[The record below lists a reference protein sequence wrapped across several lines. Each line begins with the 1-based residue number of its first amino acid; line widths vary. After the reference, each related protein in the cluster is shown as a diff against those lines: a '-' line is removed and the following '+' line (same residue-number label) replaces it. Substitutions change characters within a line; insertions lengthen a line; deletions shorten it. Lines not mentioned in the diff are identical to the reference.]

1 MNLDPQEFVVHDIS
15 RFPFCVFRAQA
26 ATPGYASQWEKE
38 IDALMREG
46 AAFVVVYVSLDAD
59 ETHEDRRHRAVWLKQ
74 NKAALG
80 AVCKALISVEPDPER
95 RAAVAAHGET
105 AVKAFG
111 IPHEAVASLDDAAA
125 LAARLTA
132 SDGTTARHP
141 RFGSL

>member
-26 ATPGYASQWEKE
+26 ATPGYALQWEKE

-46 AAFVVVYVSLDAD
+46 APFVVVYVSLEAD
-59 ETHEDRRHRAVWLKQ
+59 ETHEDRKHRAVWLKQ

-95 RAAVAAHGET
+95 RARVAEQGET
-105 AVKAFG
+105 AVNAFG
-111 IPHEAVASLDDAAA
+111 IPHEAVASLDEAVT
-125 LAARLTA
+125 LAARLTDTDRA
-132 SDGTTARHP
+132 ALQVRPT
-141 RFGSL
+141 

>member
-26 ATPGYASQWEKE
+26 ATPGYALQWEKE

-46 AAFVVVYVSLDAD
+46 APFVVVYVSLDAD
-59 ETHEDRRHRAVWLKQ
+59 ETHEDRKHRAVWLKQ

-95 RAAVAAHGET
+95 RARVAEQGET
-105 AVKAFG
+105 AVKAFR
-111 IPHEAVASLDDAAA
+111 IPHEAVASLDEAVT
-125 LAARLTA
+125 LAARLTDTDRA
-132 SDGTTARHP
+132 ALQVRP
-141 RFGSL
+141 A

>member
-26 ATPGYASQWEKE
+26 ATPGYAPQWEKE
-38 IDALMREG
+38 IDALVREG
-46 AAFVVVYVSLDAD
+46 APFVVVYVSLDAD
-59 ETHEDRRHRAVWLKQ
+59 ETHEDRKHRAVWLKQ

-95 RAAVAAHGET
+95 RARVAEQGEM

-111 IPHEAVASLDDAAA
+111 IPHEAVASLDEAAA
-125 LAARLTA
+125 LAARLTDVDGAA
-132 SDGTTARHP
+132 SQVRP
-141 RFGSL
+141 V

>member
-26 ATPGYASQWEKE
+26 ATPGYAPQWEKE
-38 IDALMREG
+38 IDALMHHG
-46 AAFVVVYVSLDAD
+46 APFVVVYVSLDAD
-59 ETHEDRRHRAVWLKQ
+59 ETHEDRKQRAVWLKQ

-95 RAAVAAHGET
+95 RISIAALGET

-111 IPHEAVASLDDAAA
+111 IPHEAVASLDEAAA
-125 LAARLTA
+125 LAARLTDT
-132 SDGTTARHP
+132 DGAAAQARP
-141 RFGSL
+141 A

>member
-26 ATPGYASQWEKE
+26 ATPGYALQWEKE

-46 AAFVVVYVSLDAD
+46 APFVVVYVSLDAD
-59 ETHEDRRHRAVWLKQ
+59 ETHEDRKHRAVWLKR

-95 RAAVAAHGET
+95 RARVAEQGET

-111 IPHEAVASLDDAAA
+111 IPHEAVASLDEAVT
-125 LAARLTA
+125 LAARLTDADGAA
-132 SDGTTARHP
+132 SQVRPA
-141 RFGSL
+141 